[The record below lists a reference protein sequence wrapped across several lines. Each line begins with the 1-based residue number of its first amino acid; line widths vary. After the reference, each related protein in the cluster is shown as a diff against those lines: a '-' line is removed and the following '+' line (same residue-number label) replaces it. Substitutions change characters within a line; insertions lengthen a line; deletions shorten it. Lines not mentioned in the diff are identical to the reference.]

1 MSDFQNFESLGCNI
15 PDAAVSL
22 KLTEV
27 TFTNFS
33 HSLDA
38 VDKLGN
44 IRFLDIRG
52 ANLKRLATSGLVRTY
67 FNYLIPDSLP
77 CRYPLEMEGEDI
89 FSIPTNDL
97 PCPSPVVKITQDI
110 DDHDLQFRCQ
120 ATWEEES
127 SVFWVLPDNTTI
139 LLPGLGEDER
149 NANLTSQH
157 FNISFQHDI
166 SACGWTWETP
176 SRVTTNCSHN
186 QTAPNYGARTV
197 STLVV
202 DGELVGEWQGRAI
215 RCGVK
220 SFTSTIETGM
230 LVPDNY
236 SGPHVVHRLA
246 TSERSSTSTP
256 TQSTVVNTKAH
267 THPLV
272 VFLPT
277 RVQTYLNLNWY
288 VYVPLCTVPFLVLF
302 AVCIALRNKQ
312 NVYREEHA
320 MAELQSNNQPG
331 NAYENQADGA
341 TADSTAIDPYYSTIK
356 DEDLDETV
364 SPYGIAKA
372 GAQYGRGKKRS
383 RSVGE
388 NTVAG
393 PTSRSEQCKCYNQRD
408 GGDTST
414 TPDNGDN
421 EERDAS

>member
-1 MSDFQNFESLGCNI
+1 
-15 PDAAVSL
+15 
-22 KLTEV
+22 
-27 TFTNFS
+27 
-33 HSLDA
+33 
-38 VDKLGN
+38 
-44 IRFLDIRG
+44 
-52 ANLKRLATSGLVRTY
+52 
-67 FNYLIPDSLP
+67 
-77 CRYPLEMEGEDI
+77 MEGADI

-139 LLPGLGEDER
+139 VLPGLGEDER

-186 QTAPNYGARTV
+186 QTAPNYAVRTV
-197 STLVV
+197 SVLAV
-202 DGELVGEWQGRAI
+202 DGELARQLQGRSI

-220 SFTSTIETGM
+220 SFTSTIGAAM
-230 LVPDNY
+230 LVLDNFGGLY
-236 SGPHVVHRLA
+236 VLHELA
-246 TSERSSTSTP
+246 TSDRSVTSTP
-256 TQSTVVNTKAH
+256 THSTVVNTKAH
-267 THPLV
+267 THPIIAL
-272 VFLPT
+272 LPSKVRT
-277 RVQTYLNLNWY
+277 DLNLNWY
-288 VYVPLCTVPFLVLF
+288 VFVPLCTVPILVLF

-320 MAELQSNNQPG
+320 MAALRSNNPPD
-331 NAYENQADGA
+331 NAPQNQAEVATTDG
-341 TADSTAIDPYYSTIK
+341 TSIDPYYSTIK
-356 DEDLDETV
+356 DEDADETV
-364 SPYGIAKA
+364 SPYGIAKP

-383 RSVGE
+383 RSVRE

-393 PTSRSEQCKCYNQRD
+393 PKSRSEQCKCYNQRD
-408 GGDTST
+408 GEDTT
-414 TPDNGDN
+414 HDNEDT

>member
-1 MSDFQNFESLGCNI
+1 
-15 PDAAVSL
+15 
-22 KLTEV
+22 
-27 TFTNFS
+27 
-33 HSLDA
+33 
-38 VDKLGN
+38 
-44 IRFLDIRG
+44 
-52 ANLKRLATSGLVRTY
+52 
-67 FNYLIPDSLP
+67 
-77 CRYPLEMEGEDI
+77 MEGEDI

-110 DDHDLQFRCQ
+110 GDHNLQFRCQ
-120 ATWEEES
+120 ATWEEEES
-127 SVFWVLPDNTTI
+127 NIFWVLPDNTTI
-139 LLPGLGEDER
+139 VLPGLGEDVR

-186 QTAPNYGARTV
+186 QTDPNYGARTL
-197 STLVV
+197 SILVL
-202 DGELVGEWQGRAI
+202 DGELVREWQGRAI

-220 SFTSTIETGM
+220 SFTSTIEAGM

-267 THPLV
+267 THPFI

-320 MAELQSNNQPG
+320 MAELRSNNQPG
-331 NAYENQADGA
+331 NAYENQSDGA
-341 TADSTAIDPYYSTIK
+341 TADSTAIDTYYSTIK

-364 SPYGIAKA
+364 SPYGMAKA

-388 NTVAG
+388 NAVAG

-408 GGDTST
+408 GEDTST
-414 TPDNGDN
+414 TSDNGDAQK
-421 EERDAS
+421 RDGS